1 MDRGVNMAKINW
13 KEKQPHQAKRA
24 KLKDKPF
31 KNLSTKEK
39 DELLEAIAIML
50 GLI

>member
-1 MDRGVNMAKINW
+1 MDRKRLEQLKAIK
-13 KEKQPHQAKRA
+13 QAKRA

-39 DELLEAIAIML
+39 NELLETIAIML
-50 GLI
+50 GLIEE

>member
-1 MDRGVNMAKINW
+1 MDRKRLEQLKAIK
-13 KEKQPHQAKRA
+13 QAKKA

-39 DELLEAIAIML
+39 DALLKAIAIML
-50 GLI
+50 GLIEE

>member
-1 MDRGVNMAKINW
+1 MKKERLEELKTLKDSAK
-13 KEKQPHQAKRA
+13 K

-39 DELLEAIAIML
+39 DELLETMARML
-50 GLI
+50 GLIK

>member
-1 MDRGVNMAKINW
+1 MAKIKWKNKAD
-13 KEKQPHQAKRA
+13 KEKQP

-39 DELLEAIAIML
+39 DKLLEAIAIML
-50 GLI
+50 GLIEE

>member
-1 MDRGVNMAKINW
+1 MAKINW

-31 KNLSTKEK
+31 KNLKKKEK